1 MKWKVFLKLLEQH
14 NKKEVKEISFIL
26 RPSWWIQ
33 MIVSTFVTMMFIYLI
48 KKITKAV
55 NIPVVSNVVEEV

>member
-1 MKWKVFLKLLEQH
+1 M
-14 NKKEVKEISFIL
+14 SFIL

-33 MIVSTFVTMMFIYLI
+33 MFVSTMITMLFIYLI

-55 NIPVVSNVVEEV
+55 NIPVVSNVVEDV

>member
-1 MKWKVFLKLLEQH
+1 M
-14 NKKEVKEISFIL
+14 SFIL

-33 MIVSTFVTMMFIYLI
+33 MFVSTMITMLFIYLI

-55 NIPVVSNVVEEV
+55 NIPVVSTVVDEV

>member
-1 MKWKVFLKLLEQH
+1 M
-14 NKKEVKEISFIL
+14 SFSL

-33 MIVSTFVTMMFIYLI
+33 MFVSTMITMLFIYLI

>member
-1 MKWKVFLKLLEQH
+1 MKWKEFHRLLEQH
-14 NKKEVKEISFIL
+14 KKEVKEMSFIL

-33 MIVSTFVTMMFIYLI
+33 MFVSTMITMLFIYLI

>member
-1 MKWKVFLKLLEQH
+1 M
-14 NKKEVKEISFIL
+14 SFIL

-33 MIVSTFVTMMFIYLI
+33 MFVSTMITMLFIYLI

-55 NIPVVSNVVEEV
+55 NIPVVSNVVDEV

>member
-1 MKWKVFLKLLEQH
+1 M
-14 NKKEVKEISFIL
+14 SFIL

-33 MIVSTFVTMMFIYLI
+33 MFVSTMITMLFIYLI

-55 NIPVVSNVVEEV
+55 NIQVVSNVVEEV

>member
-1 MKWKVFLKLLEQH
+1 MA
-14 NKKEVKEISFIL
+14 FIL

-33 MIVSTFVTMMFIYLI
+33 MFVSTMITMLFIYLI

>member
-1 MKWKVFLKLLEQH
+1 MMFLFKP
-14 NKKEVKEISFIL
+14 I
-26 RPSWWIQ
+26 WWIQ
-33 MIVSTFVTMMFIYLI
+33 MIVSTFVTMMLIYLI

>member
-1 MKWKVFLKLLEQH
+1 M
-14 NKKEVKEISFIL
+14 SFIL
-26 RPSWWIQ
+26 RPSWWVQ
-33 MIVSTFVTMMFIYLI
+33 MFVSTMITMLFIYLI

>member
-1 MKWKVFLKLLEQH
+1 MFLLK
-14 NKKEVKEISFIL
+14 
-26 RPSWWIQ
+26 PSWWIQ
-33 MIVSTFVTMMFIYLI
+33 MFVSTMITMLFIYLI

>member
-1 MKWKVFLKLLEQH
+1 MTFL
-14 NKKEVKEISFIL
+14 L

-33 MIVSTFVTMMFIYLI
+33 MFVSTMITMLFIYLI

>member
-1 MKWKVFLKLLEQH
+1 M
-14 NKKEVKEISFIL
+14 SFIS

-33 MIVSTFVTMMFIYLI
+33 MFVSTMITMLFIYLI

>member
-1 MKWKVFLKLLEQH
+1 M
-14 NKKEVKEISFIL
+14 SFIL

-33 MIVSTFVTMMFIYLI
+33 MFVSTMITMLFIYLI

-55 NIPVVSNVVEEV
+55 NIPVVSTVAEEV

>member
-1 MKWKVFLKLLEQH
+1 MGFL
-14 NKKEVKEISFIL
+14 L

-33 MIVSTFVTMMFIYLI
+33 MFVSTLTTMMFIYLI
-48 KKITKAV
+48 KKITKAI

>member
-1 MKWKVFLKLLEQH
+1 MMFLLK
-14 NKKEVKEISFIL
+14 
-26 RPSWWIQ
+26 PSWWIQ

>member
-1 MKWKVFLKLLEQH
+1 
-14 NKKEVKEISFIL
+14 
-26 RPSWWIQ
+26 

-48 KKITKAV
+48 KTITKEV

>member
-1 MKWKVFLKLLEQH
+1 MMFLFK
-14 NKKEVKEISFIL
+14 
-26 RPSWWIQ
+26 PSWWIQ
-33 MIVSTFVTMMFIYLI
+33 MLVSTFVTMMFIYLI

>member
-1 MKWKVFLKLLEQH
+1 MKLREYLKLLEQH
-14 NKKEVKEISFIL
+14 KKEVKEMMFL
-26 RPSWWIQ
+26 LKPSWWIQ
-33 MIVSTFVTMMFIYLI
+33 MLVSTFVTMMFIYLI

>member
-1 MKWKVFLKLLEQH
+1 MMFLLK
-14 NKKEVKEISFIL
+14 
-26 RPSWWIQ
+26 PSWWIQ

-55 NIPVVSNVVEEV
+55 EVDINEAISQFRDLKSYLEDWDEGKY

>member
-1 MKWKVFLKLLEQH
+1 M
-14 NKKEVKEISFIL
+14 SFIL

-48 KKITKAV
+48 KKVTKAV
-55 NIPVVSNVVEEV
+55 NIPVVSTVVEEV

>member
-1 MKWKVFLKLLEQH
+1 MKSRVFLKLLEQH
-14 NKKEVKEISFIL
+14 RKKEVNDMMFLLK
-26 RPSWWIQ
+26 PSWWIQ
-33 MIVSTFVTMMFIYLI
+33 MFVSTLTTMMFIYLI

>member
-1 MKWKVFLKLLEQH
+1 MMFLLK
-14 NKKEVKEISFIL
+14 
-26 RPSWWIQ
+26 PSWWIQ
-33 MIVSTFVTMMFIYLI
+33 MFVSTMITMLFIYLI

>member
-1 MKWKVFLKLLEQH
+1 M
-14 NKKEVKEISFIL
+14 SFIL

-33 MIVSTFVTMMFIYLI
+33 MIVSTFATMMFIYLI

>member
-1 MKWKVFLKLLEQH
+1 MMFLLK
-14 NKKEVKEISFIL
+14 
-26 RPSWWIQ
+26 PSWWIQ
-33 MIVSTFVTMMFIYLI
+33 MIVPTFVTMMFIYLI

>member
-1 MKWKVFLKLLEQH
+1 MKWKEFHKLLEQH
-14 NKKEVKEISFIL
+14 KKGGKKEMSFIL